1 MMSKFNNLAVQG
13 TARSRIQP
21 SILKMRSASMVG
33 GKKKKSMQELEADI
47 LRLVEQYTVAQRDEL
62 LMCNHIVENKK
73 IHYAGRCFDHNE
85 VVASVKNL
93 LKFTLTYGTEG
104 VCFERE
110 FAGLLAAPAEAKG
123 EGWGV
128 GKTYVVNSGSS
139 ANLVAVSAFCSQALK
154 DQVNGCTGQICP
166 LKPGDEVI
174 VPAAS
179 FPTTVAPIIQNGLI
193 PVFIDTQLG
202 FYNPDIQTFKDAYSP
217 KTRAVMFA
225 HTLGNPAQIDLI
237 KEFCKEKNLFL
248 IEDCCDALGSRYK
261 GQMLGAFGDMS
272 TCSFYPAHHITMG
285 EGGAVS
291 VNNPLF
297 TRIVDSLRSW
307 GKDCWCVPGELH
319 ENGACRRRFSMKFGD
334 LPFGY
339 DHKYVY
345 TNIGYNLKPLDL
357 QCAIGRE
364 QLKKLPEFIKKRKE
378 NFNFLYNFFKNY
390 QDIFILPQSLPEADP
405 CWFAFPLTI
414 KSTAGFGRLELT
426 KFLEDNNIETR
437 VLFAGNIVRQ
447 PAFMNI
453 KSRIVG
459 NLENSDFIMHNTF
472 FVGVYPGLTQECLNR
487 MTNAFKTF
495 IEQNYRSKLI
505 AKIPRLSQKRYRMP

>member
-1 MMSKFNNLAVQG
+1 LGSNKKDASTVMGLQKIESKF
-13 TARSRIQP
+13 
-21 SILKMRSASMVG
+21 
-33 GKKKKSMQELEADI
+33 
-47 LRLVEQYTVAQRDEL
+47 LRLVEQYYIVQKEEL
-62 LMCNHIVENKK
+62 LKNFENKK
-73 IHYAGRCFDHNE
+73 IHYAGRCYDQNE
-85 VVASVKNL
+85 MIAAVKSL

-104 VCFERE
+104 VYFERE
-110 FAGLLAAPAEAKG
+110 FSEYLNTA
-123 EGWGV
+123 
-128 GKTYVVNSGSS
+128 KTYVVNSGSS
-139 ANLVAVSAFCSQALK
+139 ANLVAVSALCSNQLKHLALR
-154 DQVNGCTGQICP
+154 
-166 LKPGDEVI
+166 PGDEII

-179 FPTTVAPIIQNGLI
+179 FPTTVSPIIQNGLI
-193 PVFIDTQLG
+193 PVFIDTQIG
-202 FYNPDIQTFKDAYSP
+202 FYNPDIEAFKEAYSP
-217 KTRAVMFA
+217 KTRAIILA

-237 KEFCKEKNLFL
+237 KNFCKEKNLFL

-261 GQMLGAFGDMS
+261 GQMLGTFGDLS
-272 TCSFYPAHHITMG
+272 TWSFYPAHHITMG

-291 VNNPLF
+291 INNPLF

-319 ENGACRRRFSMKFGD
+319 KDGACRRRFCMKFAVPGVAMACPSELPERSGKGEAWGD

-378 NFNFLYNFFKNY
+378 NFNFVYNFFKNY

-414 KSTAGFGRLELT
+414 KSNAGFSRLELT

-459 NLENSDFIMHNTF
+459 NLENSDIIMQSTF
-472 FVGVYPGLTQECLNR
+472 FVGVYPGLTQVCLNR
-487 MTNAFKTF
+487 MMQVFKRF
-495 IEQNYRSKLI
+495 IDQNINRS
-505 AKIPRLSQKRYRMP
+505 S